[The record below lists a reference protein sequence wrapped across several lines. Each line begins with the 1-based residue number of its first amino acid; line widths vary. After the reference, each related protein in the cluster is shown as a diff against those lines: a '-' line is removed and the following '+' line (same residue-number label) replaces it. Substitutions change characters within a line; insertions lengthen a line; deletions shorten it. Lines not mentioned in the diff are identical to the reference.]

1 MPPSYSS
8 ACVGAWEGADS
19 AVGGE
24 QPLTGSAPRHPVSWS
39 VESIRDGSILPPWR
53 LSRTTGRR
61 RFPPRRRNETT
72 VLDTAST
79 PTQKPIR
86 DPETATPPA
95 LTSTAPK
102 PAAPESSPAAPTAA
116 RPPALT
122 TGAIRALGS
131 NPATAP
137 IMLHPGD
144 AIPHRRRV
152 LYIVLLGALTALGP
166 FTIDLYLP
174 AFPVLETDFQTTA
187 AAIQLTLTGTMIG
200 FALGQLIVGP
210 LSDKVGRRIPLLA
223 VTALHVVASVAA
235 ALAPTLD
242 LLMVAR
248 VGMGMGAA
256 AGGVVAM
263 AIVRDLFGGRR
274 LVVMLSRLALVSGV
288 APVAAPLIG
297 SALLAIM
304 PWRGIFVVLAIY
316 GAVMLVCAIFL
327 IPETLPRA
335 RRHDKGST
343 TILQRYKSVF
353 SDRVFLGVLIIG
365 GMSFSGMFSYL
376 SASSFLFQ
384 QSFGFDAQQYGMLF
398 AVNSLGIV
406 LGVQAASRLAARFG
420 PQWVLAVSTAVLV
433 LAAAAIIVCDALGF
447 GFWGTVDPAV
457 HLHHGVRFHLPV
469 RAGAGSRSSR
479 QGRRYGRIGA
489 RRGQLRCGR
498 VHLADRRVDLARR
511 RHHGHHH
518 GDGDVRLR
526 DHRRTGA
533 VAGRASAV
541 RTAPDALTQRGPS
554 RGCSR
559 NRRTTRP
566 ESRSYLR

>member
-1 MPPSYSS
+1 MP
-8 ACVGAWEGADS
+8 
-19 AVGGE
+19 
-24 QPLTGSAPRHPVSWS
+24 SAP
-39 VESIRDGSILPPWR
+39 
-53 LSRTTGRR
+53 
-61 RFPPRRRNETT
+61 
-72 VLDTAST
+72 
-79 PTQKPIR
+79 
-86 DPETATPPA
+86 
-95 LTSTAPK
+95 
-102 PAAPESSPAAPTAA
+102 

-122 TGAIRALGS
+122 TGAIRTLGS

-263 AIVRDLFGGRR
+263 AIVRDLFGGKR

-297 SALLAIM
+297 SALLAVM
-304 PWRGIFVVLAIY
+304 PWRGIFVVLSIY

-335 RRHDKGST
+335 RRHDRGST

-353 SDRVFLGVLIIG
+353 SDRVFLGVLVIG
-365 GMSFSGMFSYL
+365 GMSFSGLFSYL

-447 GFWGTVDPAV
+447 GFWGTVIPLFIFITACGFTFPCVQVLALDR
-457 HLHHGVRFHLPV
+457 HGKA
-469 RAGAGSRSSR
+469 AGTAASV
-479 QGRRYGRIGA
+479 
-489 RRGQLRCGR
+489 L
-498 VHLADRRVDLARR
+498 
-511 RHHGHHH
+511 
-518 GDGDVRLR
+518 
-526 DHRRTGA
+526 GA
-533 VAGRASAV
+533 VNFGVAGFISPIVGWISRDAGITATSMATVMFGCAIIGVLALWLIV
-541 RTAPDALTQRGPS
+541 RPRTVRRLTP
-554 RGCSR
+554 
-559 NRRTTRP
+559 
-566 ESRSYLR
+566 